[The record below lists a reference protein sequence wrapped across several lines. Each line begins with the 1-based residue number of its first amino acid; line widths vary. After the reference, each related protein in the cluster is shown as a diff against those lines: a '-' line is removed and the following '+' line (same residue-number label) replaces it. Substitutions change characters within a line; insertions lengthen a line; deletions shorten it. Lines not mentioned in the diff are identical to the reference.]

1 MPLHD
6 LHRLHRAPYRLAES
20 PVWDDRSGKFLW
32 CDILDGTITEMDEHG
47 AGAQVWN
54 LPPTIGSFGLAESGR
69 LVVALRNAVHLFDR
83 ESGTLDLLAEIEPDE
98 EETRTNDGKVGP
110 DGAFWVGTMH
120 DRKERRPIGA
130 LYRVTAS
137 GGVEKKAEGLHV
149 SNGLAWS
156 PDGRTMYH
164 SDSTGAWVDAWDF
177 DPASGAVSGRRSFL
191 KLDDT
196 IGRPDG
202 AAMDAEGCYW
212 SCGVSAGRL
221 NRFSPD
227 GELIEF
233 FELPVPA
240 PTMPCFGGADGRT
253 LVLTSLT
260 DGVSAERVAAYPES
274 GSVLVART
282 EVAGAPIA
290 RFLDQG

>member
-47 AGAQVWN
+47 A
-54 LPPTIGSFGLAESGR
+54 
-69 LVVALRNAVHLFDR
+69 
-83 ESGTLDLLAEIEPDE
+83 
-98 EETRTNDGKVGP
+98 
-110 DGAFWVGTMH
+110 
-120 DRKERRPIGA
+120 
-130 LYRVTAS
+130 
-137 GGVEKKAEGLHV
+137 
-149 SNGLAWS
+149 
-156 PDGRTMYH
+156 
-164 SDSTGAWVDAWDF
+164 
-177 DPASGAVSGRRSFL
+177 GAVSGRRSFL

-282 EVAGAPIA
+282 EVAGAPIT